1 MALLKVSPATAGTI
15 DRFIISQKVE
25 EGKSELTARN
35 YRMWLKPYLSWLDG
49 RDALS
54 AGPEDVAAYLAAV
67 WAEHE
72 NPHTRFSRVKAIK
85 VFYKWATRK
94 GLVASNPAA
103 DVRTPRTPMQV
114 PRVIGY
120 DIVEALRRV
129 CGMGTF
135 TGKRD
140 RALLEVAFDCGLR
153 SVELRRL
160 RIPDIDWRER
170 TLRVEGKASDGG
182 APPVRHVPFAT
193 VVTRTLRKYLDARQM
208 LPGDL
213 LFVDRQGLPLTRRSF
228 ARIIE
233 RLRARARI
241 SGVRASWHSMRHAFV
256 TEMLRS
262 GCDEEHL
269 RRMAGWRDR
278 QMLQR
283 YAHLVTAD
291 LRRAH
296 DRHSPADRL
305 LRGD

>member
-1 MALLKVSPATAGTI
+1 MAPLKVSPATTGAI
-15 DRFIISQKVE
+15 ERFIISQKVE

-35 YRMWLKPYLSWLDG
+35 YRMWLKPYLAWLDG

-54 AGPEDVAAYLAAV
+54 VSHEDVVAYVAAV
-67 WAEHE
+67 QSGYP

-85 VFYKWATRK
+85 VFYKWAARK
-94 GLVASNPAA
+94 ALVASDPAA
-103 DVRTPRTPMQV
+103 GIRTPRTPMQV
-114 PRVIGY
+114 PRVVGY
-120 DIVEALRRV
+120 DVVEALRRA
-129 CGMGTF
+129 CGAGTF

-160 RIPDIDWRER
+160 RLTDIDWRER
-170 TLRVEGKASDGG
+170 TLRVEGKAADGEV
-182 APPVRHVPFAT
+182 PPVRQVPFAT
-193 VVTRTLRKYLDARQM
+193 VVTRTLRKYIDARQM
-208 LPGDL
+208 LPGDV

-228 ARIIE
+228 ARVIE
-233 RLRARARI
+233 RLRARAGI
-241 SGVRASWHSMRHAFV
+241 TGVRVSWHSLRHAFV

-305 LRGD
+305 LRGE